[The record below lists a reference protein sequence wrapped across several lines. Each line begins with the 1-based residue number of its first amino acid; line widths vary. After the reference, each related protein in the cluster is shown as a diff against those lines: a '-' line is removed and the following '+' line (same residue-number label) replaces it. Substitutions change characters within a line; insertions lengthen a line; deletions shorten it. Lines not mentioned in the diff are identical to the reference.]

1 MLMLI
6 REEGKLFKFSNN
18 KDYRLYMYMIK
29 NISMKKD
36 NRIDILLLS
45 LFFLQFIRT
54 EIL

>member
-36 NRIDILLLS
+36 NRDITIVS
-45 LFFLQFIRT
+45 VFLAIY
-54 EIL
+54 